1 MNWLDW
7 YIDVIGAILLTC
19 VGILLLIVTGSIVGM
34 VLR

>member
-7 YIDVIGAILLTC
+7 YIDVIVAILLTC
-19 VGILLLIVTGSIVGM
+19 VVILLLIVTGSIVGM